1 MNVGILFSGGKDSC
15 LALSKA
21 MKEHEICCLISI
33 ISKNKESFMFHTPNI
48 WITKM
53 QAESIGIP
61 LISFDTEGRKE
72 IELKDLE
79 KAIIEAKKK
88 YNIEGIVTGAVR
100 SAYQSSRIQKICKKL
115 GLKCVNPLWQSDE
128 EQHWKEILDNKF
140 KVIISS
146 IAADGLEEEWLG
158 KIIDKDNFE
167 KLKFLSKKFHFNLA
181 FEGGEGETTVLFG
194 PMFKREIKILKARNI
209 LENKHVGQFKI
220 EKAELVE
227 K

>member
-1 MNVGILFSGGKDSC
+1 MKIGVLFSGGKDSC

-21 MKEHEICCLISI
+21 MKEHEIGCLISI

-48 WITKM
+48 HLTKM
-53 QAESIGIP
+53 QAEAMEIP
-61 LISFDTEGRKE
+61 LISFFTEGKKE
-72 IELKDLE
+72 EELKDLK
-79 KAIIEAKKK
+79 KAIEQAKKK
-88 YNIEGIVTGAVR
+88 FKIEGIVTGAIR
-100 SAYQSSRIQKICKKL
+100 SKYQAERIQKICDDL
-115 GLKCVNPLWQSDE
+115 NLKCVNPLWQSDE
-128 EQHWKEILDNKF
+128 EQHWKEILGNKF

-194 PMFKREIKILKARNI
+194 PMFKREIKILKARKI

-220 EKAELVE
+220 EKAELI
-227 K
+227 